1 MGTPARLAEVLAP
14 FAVER
19 LGRPADWIRTSACA
33 GEDGMVIVRDMGFI
47 SLCEHHLL
55 PFFGGIHVGCMPRRR
70 TCDADC
76 CAGVVAKV
84 ARRLQLQER
93 LTEQIA
99 DALFEALEPDGLGSP
114 QKGDTCA

>member
-1 MGTPARLAEVLAP
+1 MDRARLERLIRELLVEVGEDPTREGLVGTPARLAEVLAP
-14 FAVER
+14 FAVEQ

-33 GEDGMVIVRDMGFI
+33 GEDGMVVVRDMGFI

-55 PFFGGIHVGCMPRRR
+55 PFFGRIHVGCMPRRR

-84 ARRLQLQER
+84 AR
-93 LTEQIA
+93 
-99 DALFEALEPDGLGSP
+99 
-114 QKGDTCA
+114 